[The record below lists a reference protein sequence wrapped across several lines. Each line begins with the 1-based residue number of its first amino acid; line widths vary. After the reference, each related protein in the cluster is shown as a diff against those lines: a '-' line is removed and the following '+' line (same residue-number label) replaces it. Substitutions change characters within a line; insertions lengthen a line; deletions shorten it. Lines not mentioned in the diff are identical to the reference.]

1 MFTIRFSNGE
11 NYNFYGTENEVL
23 DHAITALKNGN
34 CEEAVVMNSFG
45 WILFTVVK

>member
-1 MFTIRFSNGE
+1 MFTINFSNGE
-11 NYNFYGTENEVL
+11 TYTFYGSESEVL
-23 DHAITALKNGN
+23 NHTVTALKNGD

>member
-11 NYNFYGTENEVL
+11 CFNFYGSESEVL
-23 DHAITALKNGN
+23 NHAVIAVKNGN
-34 CEEAVVMNSFG
+34 CKEATVMNELG